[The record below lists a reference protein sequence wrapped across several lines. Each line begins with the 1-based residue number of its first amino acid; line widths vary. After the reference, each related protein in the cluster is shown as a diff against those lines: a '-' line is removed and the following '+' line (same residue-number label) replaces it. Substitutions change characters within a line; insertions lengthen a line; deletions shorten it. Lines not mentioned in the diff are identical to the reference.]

1 MRVPGNR
8 YCPIED
14 GAENKHVP
22 DTEVTTFTVGR
33 VQAHC
38 TVCGGTQFARSGR
51 RFAEDG
57 SQRMTCI
64 GCGADYMR
72 NALMNQIAREINQR
86 ADVALKKAHYLGG
99 KVVVAR
105 PYIDVLL
112 NHLDEAEELL
122 KRPHAQGHLQAA
134 VKFLNVIAQDG
145 PTFHIRATAL
155 NASVVASLEGP
166 ASPLENDL
174 EVLLSEIR
182 LALEQAKRP

>member
-1 MRVPGNR
+1 M
-8 YCPIED
+8 
-14 GAENKHVP
+14 P

-72 NALMNQIAREINQR
+72 NALMNQTAKEINQR
-86 ADVALKKAHYLGG
+86 ADIALRKAHYLDG

-122 KRPHAQGHLQAA
+122 KTPHIEGHLEAA
-134 VKFLNVIAQDG
+134 VKLLNVIAQDG
-145 PTFHIRATAL
+145 PTFHIRTAAL
-155 NASVVASLEGP
+155 NASVVASLERQS
-166 ASPLENDL
+166 SPLENGL
-174 EVLLSEIR
+174 GVLLSEIR